1 MNSIDVFEATINY
14 QKLIRE
20 YKTLTKLA
28 LVSGLSI
35 GAIVTSTIMLVIK

>member
-28 LVSGLSI
+28 LVSGISI
-35 GAIVTSTIMLVIK
+35 GAIVATTIMMIVK

>member
-28 LVSGLSI
+28 LFAGLSI
-35 GAIVTSTIMLVIK
+35 GAMVTGTIMLVLK